1 VGADFW
7 LLLFRS
13 RPAKQYQLF
22 APRSSHSESIF
33 KAASKYGFARL
44 KDAAEAWYS
53 NSVEFTVDNVIDKF
67 MEADGNDFSIV
78 RDAAKKF
85 MIEHAEEILES
96 EAFDRLRESL
106 PLLKEVMAA
115 VIKNSKKRKHND
127 E

>member
-1 VGADFW
+1 
-7 LLLFRS
+7 
-13 RPAKQYQLF
+13 
-22 APRSSHSESIF
+22 
-33 KAASKYGFARL
+33 
-44 KDAAEAWYS
+44 
-53 NSVEFTVDNVIDKF
+53 
-67 MEADGNDFSIV
+67 MEADGNDFAIV

-115 VIKNSKKRKHND
+115 ALKNRNKRKRDD